1 MSKLLTSI
9 GEFFAFWRFT
19 RVVFVVVALLVAIGA
34 WKLFFSKNGDAENY
48 VTAIVERGEIQNLVT
63 ATGVLQPREYVDVGA
78 QVSGQLRKL
87 NVVVGQQVTAGDLL
101 AEIDA
106 TVFRA
111 KVDGIRAQLQNQQA
125 QLGDRQAQ
133 LALAKI
139 RIDRQQNLFKD
150 DATTKESVQVA
161 EASFQSAGA
170 QLKALQAQIQQTES
184 SLRAE
189 EANLAYARIYAPMS
203 GTVVSI
209 TSRQGQTLNANNQ
222 APTIMRI
229 ADLSTM
235 TIQTQVSEADIGK
248 LHVGMPVYFTTLG
261 GQDYRWYSKLNRVE
275 PTPQVTSNVVL
286 YNALFDVPNENGVLM
301 TSMSTQVFFIAAQ
314 ARDTLV
320 IPASALNFK
329 VRKPGETDADENS
342 WGDKKPKD
350 AALKKDET
358 LKNNEE
364 SKKESSSASAEKPAT
379 TEGATSSAVTEVA
392 DAKSKPS
399 ERGARGERDSN
410 AARGQASA
418 NGEEPWARKRGQR
431 RAPPSATD
439 EVKPQ
444 PATVQV
450 MDEKGNLTERN
461 IMVGISSRVRVQVL
475 DGLQEGEKIVSGMR
489 QTEKANSSSQG
500 AAPGAPGM
508 GGPGGGGVR
517 QMR

>member
-1 MSKLLTSI
+1 MSRLLTSI
-9 GEFFAFWRFT
+9 GEFFALWRFT
-19 RVVFVVVALLVAIGA
+19 RIAFVAVALVMVMGI
-34 WKLFFSKNGDAENY
+34 WNHFFSKNGDAENY
-48 VTAIVERGEIQNLVT
+48 LTATVEKGEIQNLVT

-87 NVVVGQQVTAGDLL
+87 LVVVGQQVKAGDLL

-125 QLGDRQAQ
+125 QLGDRKAQ
-133 LALAKI
+133 LALAQI

-150 DATTKESVQVA
+150 DATTKEAVQVA

-235 TIQTQVSEADIGK
+235 TVQTQVSEADIGK

-261 GQDYRWYSKLNRVE
+261 GQDYRWHSKLNRVE
-275 PTPQVTSNVVL
+275 PTPQVTNNVVL
-286 YNALFDVPNENGVLM
+286 YNALFDVPNENGALM

-314 ARDTLV
+314 ARDALV

-329 VRKPGETDADENS
+329 PRKPGETNEDKKS

-350 AALKKDET
+350 ESRKKD
-358 LKNNEE
+358 EE
-364 SKKESSSASAEKPAT
+364 SKKESSSASAEKST
-379 TEGATSSAVTEVA
+379 ITEGAVSSAATEVA
-392 DAKSKPS
+392 DAKVKPKREGG
-399 ERGARGERDSN
+399 ERGQKAEGE
-410 AARGQASA
+410 QASA
-418 NGEEPWARKRGQR
+418 EPAGEERWARKRGQR

-475 DGLQEGEKIVSGMR
+475 EGLQEGEKIVSGMR
-489 QTEKANSSSQG
+489 QQEKANSSSQG
-500 AAPGAPGM
+500 AMPGAPGM
-508 GGPGGGGVR
+508 GGAGGGGGAR

>member
-1 MSKLLTSI
+1 MSRLLTSI
-9 GEFFAFWRFT
+9 GEFFSLWRFT
-19 RVVFVVVALLVAIGA
+19 RVAFVVVALLVAIGV
-34 WKLFFSKNGDAENY
+34 WKHFFSKNGDAENY
-48 VTAIVERGEIQNLVT
+48 LTATVEKGEIQNLVT

-78 QVSGQLRKL
+78 QVSGQLKKL
-87 NVVVGQQVTAGDLL
+87 TVVVGQQVKAGDLL

-150 DATTKESVQVA
+150 DATTKEALQVA

-235 TIQTQVSEADIGK
+235 TVQTQVSEADIGK

-275 PTPQVTSNVVL
+275 PTPQVTNNVVL
-286 YNALFDVPNENGVLM
+286 YNALFDVPNENGALM

-314 ARDTLV
+314 ARDALV

-329 VRKPGETDADENS
+329 PRKPGETDDKKS

-350 AALKKDET
+350 EARKKDED
-358 LKNNEE
+358 
-364 SKKESSSASAEKPAT
+364 SKKETASASAEKSTT
-379 TEGATSSAVTEVA
+379 TEAAASSAATEVA
-392 DAKSKPS
+392 DAKVKPKREGG
-399 ERGARGERDSN
+399 ERGQKAEGE
-410 AARGQASA
+410 QASA
-418 NGEEPWARKRGQR
+418 EPAGEERWARKRGQR

-450 MDEKGNLTERN
+450 MDEKGNLTERK

-475 DGLQEGEKIVSGMR
+475 EGLQEGEKIVSGMR
-489 QTEKANSSSQG
+489 QPEKANSSSQG
-500 AAPGAPGM
+500 AMPGAPGM
-508 GGPGGGGVR
+508 GGAGGGGGAR

>member
-1 MSKLLTSI
+1 MSRLLTSI
-9 GEFFAFWRFT
+9 GEFFALWRFT
-19 RVVFVVVALLVAIGA
+19 RIAFVVVAILVAIGV
-34 WKLFFSKNGDAENY
+34 WKYFFSKNSEAENY
-48 VTAIVERGEIQNLVT
+48 LTATVEKGEIQNLVT

-87 NVVVGQQVTAGDLL
+87 LVVVGQQVKAGDLL

-111 KVDGIRAQLQNQQA
+111 KVDGIRAQLQNQKA

-133 LALAKI
+133 LTLAKI
-139 RIDRQQNLFKD
+139 RIERQQNLYKD
-150 DATTKESVQVA
+150 DATTKEALQVA

-229 ADLSTM
+229 ADLSSM
-235 TIQTQVSEADIGK
+235 TVQTQVSEADIGK

-261 GQDYRWYSKLNRVE
+261 GQDYRWYSKLDRVE
-275 PTPQVTSNVVL
+275 PTPQVTNNVVL
-286 YNALFDVPNENGVLM
+286 YNALFDVPNEHGVLM

-329 VRKPGETDADENS
+329 VRKPGEADEDKKS

-350 AALKKDET
+350 EALKKDE
-358 LKNNEE
+358 N
-364 SKKESSSASAEKPAT
+364 SKKESDKDKSSSAAAEKSVA
-379 TEGATSSAVTEVA
+379 EKAVSSAPVDVA
-392 DAKSKPS
+392 DIKGK
-399 ERGARGERDSN
+399 RGERDPK
-410 AARGQASA
+410 AAREQASA
-418 NGEEPWARKRGQR
+418 ESGGEEPWARKRGQR

-461 IMVGISSRVRVQVL
+461 IKVGISSRVRVQVL
-475 DGLQEGEKIVSGMR
+475 EGLTEGEKIVSGMKV
-489 QTEKANSSSQG
+489 QEKPNSSGQG
-500 AAPGAPGM
+500 ATPGAPGM
-508 GGPGGGGVR
+508 GGPGGGGAR

>member
-1 MSKLLTSI
+1 MSRILTSI
-9 GEFFAFWRFT
+9 GEFFALWRFT
-19 RVVFVVVALLVAIGA
+19 RIAFVLVALLVAIGI
-34 WKLFFSKNGDAENY
+34 WKHFFSKNADAENY
-48 VTAIVERGEIQNLVT
+48 LTATVERGEIQNLVT

-87 NVVVGQQVTAGDLL
+87 LVVVGQQVKAGDLL

-139 RIDRQQNLFKD
+139 KIDRQQNLFKD
-150 DATTKESVQVA
+150 DATTKEAVQVA

-222 APTIMRI
+222 APNIMRI

-235 TIQTQVSEADIGK
+235 TVQTQVSEADIGK

-275 PTPQVTSNVVL
+275 PTPQVTNNVVL
-286 YNALFDVPNENGVLM
+286 YNALFDVPNDNGALM

-314 ARDTLV
+314 ARDALV
-320 IPASALNFK
+320 IPASAINFK
-329 VRKPGETDADENS
+329 VRKPGEADTDEKAWSDKKS
-342 WGDKKPKD
+342 DKKPKYE
-350 AALKKDET
+350 ALKKD
-358 LKNNEE
+358 EE
-364 SKKESSSASAEKPAT
+364 SKKESSGASAEKPTA
-379 TEGATSSAVTEVA
+379 EGVASSAATGVA
-392 DAKSKPS
+392 DIKGK
-399 ERGARGERDSN
+399 RGEHDSK
-410 AARGQASA
+410 AAREQASA

-461 IMVGISSRVRVQVL
+461 IVVGISSRVRVQVL
-475 DGLQEGEKIVSGMR
+475 EGLQEGEKIVSGMR
-489 QTEKANSSSQG
+489 QQEKANASSQG
-500 AAPGAPGM
+500 AMPGAPGM
-508 GGPGGGGVR
+508 GGAGGGGGAR

>member
-9 GEFFAFWRFT
+9 AEFFSLWRFT
-19 RVVFVVVALLVAIGA
+19 RVVFFLVLVLVAIGV
-34 WKLFFSKNGDAENY
+34 WKYFFSKNGDADNY
-48 VTAIVERGEIQNLVT
+48 LTATVERGEIQNLVT

-78 QVSGQLRKL
+78 QVSGQLKKL
-87 NVVVGQQVTAGDLL
+87 LVVVGQQVTAGDLL

-125 QLGDRQAQ
+125 QLVDRQAQ
-133 LALAKI
+133 LTLAKI
-139 RIDRQQNLFKD
+139 RMERQQNLFKD

-161 EASFQSAGA
+161 DASYQSAGA

-209 TSRQGQTLNANNQ
+209 TSRQGQTLNANQQ

-235 TIQTQVSEADIGK
+235 TVQTQVSEADIGK
-248 LHVGMPVYFTTLG
+248 LHTGMPVYFTTLG
-261 GQDYRWYSKLNRVE
+261 GQDYRWYSKLDRVE

-286 YNALFDVPNENGVLM
+286 YNALFDVPNDNGVLM

-314 ARDTLV
+314 ARNALV

-329 VRKPGETDADENS
+329 PHKPGAPEAGKA
-342 WGDKKPKD
+342 WGDKKSKD
-350 AALKKDET
+350 D
-358 LKNNEE
+358 E
-364 SKKESSSASAEKPAT
+364 SKKESEKDKSSSASAEKPAK
-379 TEGATSSAVTEVA
+379 ENAVSSVANEA
-392 DAKSKPS
+392 DAKGK
-399 ERGARGERDSN
+399 RGERD
-410 AARGQASA
+410 QASGELA
-418 NGEEPWARKRGQR
+418 GEERWARKRGQGPR
-431 RAPPSATD
+431 RAAPPSATD

-450 MDEKGNLTERN
+450 MDKKGNLTERN

-475 DGLQEGEKIVSGMR
+475 EGLQEGEKIVSGIR
-489 QTEKANSSSQG
+489 QSEKTNANASSAG
-500 AAPGAPGM
+500 AMPGAPGM
-508 GGPGGGGVR
+508 GGAGGGGAR

>member
-1 MSKLLTSI
+1 MSRVFTSI
-9 GEFFAFWRFT
+9 GEFFALWRFT
-19 RVVFVVVALLVAIGA
+19 RIAFLIVMLLMAIGI
-34 WKLFFSKNGDAENY
+34 WKYFFSKNGDAENY
-48 VTAIVERGEIQNLVT
+48 VTATLEQGEIQNLVT

-78 QVSGQLRKL
+78 QVSGQLKKL
-87 NVVVGQQVTAGDLL
+87 LVVVGQQVKAGDLL

-133 LALAKI
+133 LTLAKI
-139 RIDRQQNLFKD
+139 RADRQQNLFKD

-161 EASFQSAGA
+161 EASYQSAGA

-209 TSRQGQTLNANNQ
+209 TSRQGQTLNANQQ

-235 TIQTQVSEADIGK
+235 TVQTQVSEADIGK

-261 GQDYRWYSKLNRVE
+261 GQDYRWYSKLDRVE

-329 VRKPGETDADENS
+329 IHKPGDEKEKP
-342 WGDKKPKD
+342 WGDKKPND
-350 AALKKDET
+350 ADR
-358 LKNNEE
+358 
-364 SKKESSSASAEKPAT
+364 KKEPEQQSSASAASAEKPAKENAASST
-379 TEGATSSAVTEVA
+379 ATAATSEK
-392 DAKSKPS
+392 DK
-399 ERGARGERDSN
+399 RGERNQRS
-410 AARGQASA
+410 AGEHASGELA
-418 NGEEPWARKRGQR
+418 GEERWARKRGQGPR
-431 RAPPSATD
+431 RAAPPSATD

-450 MDEKGNLTERN
+450 MDAKGNLTERH

-475 DGLQEGEKIVSGMR
+475 EGLQEGEKVVSGFR
-489 QTEKANSSSQG
+489 QQEKTNASSAG
-500 AAPGAPGM
+500 AMPGGPGVGGAPG
-508 GGPGGGGVR
+508 GGAR

>member
-1 MSKLLTSI
+1 MSRVLTSI
-9 GEFFAFWRFT
+9 GEFFALWRFT
-19 RVVFVVVALLVAIGA
+19 RVAFFVVVLLVAIGV
-34 WKLFFSKNGDAENY
+34 WKLFFSENGDAENY
-48 VTAIVERGEIQNLVT
+48 LTATVERGEIQNLVT

-87 NVVVGQQVTAGDLL
+87 LVVVGQQVKAGDLL

-125 QLGDRQAQ
+125 QLGDRKAQ

-150 DATTKESVQVA
+150 DATTKEAVQVA

-222 APTIMRI
+222 APNIMRI

-235 TIQTQVSEADIGK
+235 TVQTQVSEADIGK

-275 PTPQVTSNVVL
+275 PTPQVTNNVVL
-286 YNALFDVPNENGVLM
+286 YNALFDVPNENGTLM

-314 ARDTLV
+314 ARDALV
-320 IPASALNFK
+320 IPASALHFK
-329 VRKPGETDADENS
+329 PRKSGEPGADEKA
-342 WGDKKPKD
+342 WGDRKPKD
-350 AALKKDET
+350 KPA
-358 LKNNEE
+358 KNNEE
-364 SKKESSSASAEKPAT
+364 RKKESDKGKSSA
-379 TEGATSSAVTEVA
+379 
-392 DAKSKPS
+392 
-399 ERGARGERDSN
+399 
-410 AARGQASA
+410 AAA
-418 NGEEPWARKRGQR
+418 EEPWEPKRAQR

-489 QTEKANSSSQG
+489 QQEKANSPSQG
-500 AAPGAPGM
+500 ATPGAPGM
-508 GGPGGGGVR
+508 GGAGGGGAR

>member
-9 GEFFAFWRFT
+9 GEFFALWRFT
-19 RVVFVVVALLVAIGA
+19 RIAFVVVAILVAIGV
-34 WKLFFSKNGDAENY
+34 WKYFFSKNGDAENY
-48 VTAIVERGEIQNLVT
+48 LTATVERGEIQNLVT

-87 NVVVGQQVTAGDLL
+87 LVVVGQQVKAGDLL

-125 QLGDRQAQ
+125 QLGDRKAQ

-150 DATTKESVQVA
+150 DATTKEAVQVA

-235 TIQTQVSEADIGK
+235 TVQTQVSEADIGK

-275 PTPQVTSNVVL
+275 PTPQVTNNVVL
-286 YNALFDVPNENGVLM
+286 YNALFDVPNENGALM

-314 ARDTLV
+314 ARDALV

-329 VRKPGETDADENS
+329 PRKPGETGSDEKT
-342 WGDKKPKD
+342 WGDKKPKEE
-350 AALKKDET
+350 AAKKS
-358 LKNNEE
+358 EE
-364 SKKESSSASAEKPAT
+364 SKKESSI
-379 TEGATSSAVTEVA
+379 SSAATDVA
-392 DAKSKPS
+392 DAKAKSG
-399 ERGARGERDSN
+399 EAGARGD
-410 AARGQASA
+410 RGQKAEGEQASA
-418 NGEEPWARKRGQR
+418 EPAGEERWARKRGQR

-475 DGLQEGEKIVSGMR
+475 EGLQEGEKIVSGMR
-489 QTEKANSSSQG
+489 IQEKPNSSSQG
-500 AAPGAPGM
+500 ATPGAPGM
-508 GGPGGGGVR
+508 GGPGGGGAR

>member
-1 MSKLLTSI
+1 MSRVLTSI
-9 GEFFAFWRFT
+9 GEFFVLWRFT
-19 RVVFVVVALLVAIGA
+19 RIAFVVLALLVAIGI
-34 WKLFFSKNGDAENY
+34 WKHFFSKNGDAENY
-48 VTAIVERGEIQNLVT
+48 LTATVERSEIQNLVT

-87 NVVVGQQVTAGDLL
+87 LVVVGQQVKAGDLL

-125 QLGDRQAQ
+125 QLGDRKAQ

-150 DATTKESVQVA
+150 DATTKEAVQVA

-170 QLKALQAQIQQTES
+170 QLKAVQAQIQQTES

-235 TIQTQVSEADIGK
+235 TVQTQVSEADIGK

-275 PTPQVTSNVVL
+275 PTPQVTNNVVL
-286 YNALFDVPNENGVLM
+286 YNALFDVPNENGTLM

-314 ARDTLV
+314 AREVLV

-329 VRKPGETDADENS
+329 VRKPGETGSDEKAWS
-342 WGDKKPKD
+342 DKKPRGDKNPKED
-350 AALKKDET
+350 VAKKNDV
-358 LKNNEE
+358 
-364 SKKESSSASAEKPAT
+364 SKKESDRVKSSSAVAEKSAT
-379 TEGATSSAVTEVA
+379 TEDAASSAVTDVA
-392 DAKSKPS
+392 DAKAKPKREGG
-399 ERGARGERDSN
+399 ERGQKAEGE
-410 AARGQASA
+410 QASA
-418 NGEEPWARKRGQR
+418 ESAGEDRWARKRGQR

-439 EVKPQ
+439 ELKPQ

-450 MDEKGNLTERN
+450 IDEKGNLTERK

-475 DGLQEGEKIVSGMR
+475 EGLQEGEKVVSGMR
-489 QTEKANSSSQG
+489 QQEKASSSSQG
-500 AAPGAPGM
+500 AM
-508 GGPGGGGVR
+508 PGGGGGAR

>member
-1 MSKLLTSI
+1 MSRLLTSI
-9 GEFFAFWRFT
+9 GEFFALWRFT
-19 RVVFVVVALLVAIGA
+19 RIAFVVVAILVAIGV
-34 WKLFFSKNGDAENY
+34 WKYFFSKNSEAENY
-48 VTAIVERGEIQNLVT
+48 LTATVEKGEIQNLVT

-87 NVVVGQQVTAGDLL
+87 LVVVGQQVKAGDLL

-111 KVDGIRAQLQNQQA
+111 KVDGIRAQLQNQKA

-133 LALAKI
+133 LTLAKI
-139 RIDRQQNLFKD
+139 RIERQQNLYKD
-150 DATTKESVQVA
+150 DATTKEALQVA

-229 ADLSTM
+229 ADLSSM
-235 TIQTQVSEADIGK
+235 TVQTQVSEADIGK

-261 GQDYRWYSKLNRVE
+261 GQDYRWYSKLDRVE
-275 PTPQVTSNVVL
+275 PTPQVTNNVVL
-286 YNALFDVPNENGVLM
+286 YNALFDVPNEHGVLM

-329 VRKPGETDADENS
+329 PRKPGETGAVQTA
-342 WGDKKPKD
+342 WGDKKSDKKPKEES
-350 AALKKDET
+350 A
-358 LKNNEE
+358 KNTEE
-364 SKKESSSASAEKPAT
+364 SKKESSSSST
-379 TEGATSSAVTEVA
+379 TVEAA
-392 DAKSKPS
+392 DAKTKS
-399 ERGARGERDSN
+399 GARGEGDRKF
-410 AARGQASA
+410 AGGQASA
-418 NGEEPWARKRGQR
+418 ESGGEEPWARKRGQR

-461 IMVGISSRVRVQVL
+461 IKVGISSRVRVQVL
-475 DGLQEGEKIVSGMR
+475 EGLTEGEKIVSGMKV
-489 QTEKANSSSQG
+489 QEKPNSSGQG
-500 AAPGAPGM
+500 ATPGAPGM
-508 GGPGGGGVR
+508 GGPGGGGAR

>member
-1 MSKLLTSI
+1 MSRALTFM
-9 GEFFAFWRFT
+9 GEFFALWRFT
-19 RVVFVVVALLVAIGA
+19 RIAFVVVILLLAIGA
-34 WKLFFSKNGDAENY
+34 WKYFFGKNSDADNY
-48 VTAIVERGEIQNLVT
+48 VTATVERGEIQNLVT

-78 QVSGQLRKL
+78 QVSGQLKKL
-87 NVVVGQQVTAGDLL
+87 LVVVGQQVNAGDLL

-125 QLGDRQAQ
+125 QLVDRQAQ
-133 LALAKI
+133 LSLAKI
-139 RIDRQQNLFKD
+139 RVDRQQNLFKD

-161 EASFQSAGA
+161 EASYQSAGA

-189 EANLAYARIYAPMS
+189 EANLAYAKIYAPMS

-209 TSRQGQTLNANNQ
+209 TSRQGQTLNANQQ

-235 TIQTQVSEADIGK
+235 TVQTQVSEADIGK

-261 GQDYRWYSKLNRVE
+261 GQDYRWYSKLDRVE

-314 ARDTLV
+314 ARNALV

-329 VRKPGETDADENS
+329 PHKPGEPEAGKG

-350 AALKKDET
+350 DD
-358 LKNNEE
+358 N
-364 SKKESSSASAEKPAT
+364 KKESENKKESASASAEKSVKEQVASST
-379 TEGATSSAVTEVA
+379 SAATSGEIN
-392 DAKSKPS
+392 KSS
-399 ERGARGERDSN
+399 ENASGALAGEERGAR
-410 AARGQASA
+410 
-418 NGEEPWARKRGQR
+418 KRGPR
-431 RAPPSATD
+431 RSAPPSATN

-450 MDEKGNLTERN
+450 MDAKGNLTERQ

-475 DGLQEGEKIVSGMR
+475 EGLQEGEKIVSGIR
-489 QTEKANSSSQG
+489 QPEKANASNAG
-500 AAPGAPGM
+500 AVPGAPG
-508 GGPGGGGVR
+508 GAGGVR

>member
-1 MSKLLTSI
+1 MSRVLTSI
-9 GEFFAFWRFT
+9 GEFFALWRFT
-19 RVVFVVVALLVAIGA
+19 RIAFVVVILLLAIGV
-34 WKLFFSKNGDAENY
+34 WKYFFGKNSDADNY
-48 VTAIVERGEIQNLVT
+48 VTATVERGEIQNLVT

-78 QVSGQLRKL
+78 QVSGQLKKL
-87 NVVVGQQVTAGDLL
+87 LVVVGQQVKAGDLL

-125 QLGDRQAQ
+125 QLVDRQAQ
-133 LALAKI
+133 LSLAKI
-139 RIDRQQNLFKD
+139 RVDRQQNLFKD

-161 EASFQSAGA
+161 EASYQSAGA

-189 EANLAYARIYAPMS
+189 EANLAYAKIYAPMS

-209 TSRQGQTLNANNQ
+209 TSRQGQTLNANQQ

-235 TIQTQVSEADIGK
+235 TVQTQVSEADIGK

-261 GQDYRWYSKLNRVE
+261 GQDYRWYSKLDRVE

-314 ARDTLV
+314 ARNALV

-329 VRKPGETDADENS
+329 VRAPGKEDEKID
-342 WGDKKPKD
+342 DKKPND
-350 AALKKDET
+350 ADRKQASEQPVMAS
-358 LKNNEE
+358 E
-364 SKKESSSASAEKPAT
+364 ASAEKSVKEQAASST
-379 TEGATSSAVTEVA
+379 SAETSGEINKRSEYASGAFAGE
-392 DAKSKPS
+392 
-399 ERGARGERDSN
+399 ERGAR
-410 AARGQASA
+410 
-418 NGEEPWARKRGQR
+418 KRGPR
-431 RAPPSATD
+431 RSAPPSAAD

-450 MDEKGNLTERN
+450 MDAKGNLTERQ

-475 DGLQEGEKIVSGMR
+475 EGLQEGEKIVSGLR
-489 QTEKANSSSQG
+489 QQDKTNSASTS
-500 AAPGAPGM
+500 AVPGV
-508 GGPGGGGVR
+508 PGGGAR

>member
-9 GEFFAFWRFT
+9 AEFFSFWRFT
-19 RVVFVVVALLVAIGA
+19 RVAFVLVLALVAIGV
-34 WKLFFSKNGDAENY
+34 WKLFFSKNADADNY
-48 VTAIVERGEIQNLVT
+48 LTATVERGEIQNLVT

-87 NVVVGQQVTAGDLL
+87 LVVVGQQVKAGDLL

-139 RIDRQQNLFKD
+139 RVDRQQNLFKD
-150 DATTKESVQVA
+150 DATTKEAVQVA

-235 TIQTQVSEADIGK
+235 TVQTQVSEADIGK

-261 GQDYRWYSKLNRVE
+261 GQDYRWYSKLDRVE
-275 PTPQVTSNVVL
+275 PTPQVTNNVVL
-286 YNALFDVPNENGVLM
+286 YNALFDVPNESNTLM
-301 TSMSTQVFFIAAQ
+301 TSMSTQVFFIAAH
-314 ARDTLV
+314 ARDALV

-329 VRKPGETDADENS
+329 PHKPGETDEDKKS

-350 AALKKDET
+350 EAHKEDR
-358 LKNNEE
+358 
-364 SKKESSSASAEKPAT
+364 KKESDKDKSSSVSAEKPAKENT
-379 TEGATSSAVTEVA
+379 ASSAATESAEV
-392 DAKSKPS
+392 KGK
-399 ERGARGERDSN
+399 RGGEHAS
-410 AARGQASA
+410 GEQA
-418 NGEEPWARKRGQR
+418 GEERWARKRGQGPR
-431 RAPPSATD
+431 RAAPPSATD

-444 PATVQV
+444 AATVQV
-450 MDEKGNLTERN
+450 MDKKGNLTERN

-475 DGLQEGEKIVSGMR
+475 EGLQEGEKIVSGIR
-489 QTEKANSSSQG
+489 QSEKANANASSAG
-500 AAPGAPGM
+500 PMPGAPGM
-508 GGPGGGGVR
+508 GGAGGGGAR